1 MIDYKK
7 PELKGFN
14 GWGEFVEGSTG
25 TPPPFD
31 CQNAPLDEDW
41 YLTCNPFRSG
51 VIADTSYRQMQ
62 FFSALVF

>member
-14 GWGEFVEGSTG
+14 GGGEFVEGSTG

-31 CQNAPLDEDW
+31 CQNAPLDED
-41 YLTCNPFRSG
+41 
-51 VIADTSYRQMQ
+51 
-62 FFSALVF
+62 